1 MHKLQEAEKTVGGGG
16 GEYARQETVEAYEQ
30 KSKIIIILPPLF
42 LPPLTRVL
50 DLL

>member
-1 MHKLQEAEKTVGGGG
+1 MHKLQEAEKTVAGCG
-16 GEYARQETVEAYEQ
+16 YARQETVEAYKQ

-42 LPPLTRVL
+42 LPPLTLVL